1 MSERNKGILLAA
13 LVLVGAL
20 VWWYQHDSTSVA
32 STATL
37 DGEMSYKP
45 LAVENPALQRDK
57 QRASQKTEYKGNG
70 RDLFSEIAPP
80 PPQDPKKIEAASRRF
95 VGPEVQ
101 PPPPPPT
108 LPGNMKFFGYGTIP
122 NGTAKRAFLSDG
134 DNIYIVGEGD
144 TLLGKFRVTKIG
156 NANLDFE
163 EIASGRH
170 GSTQLTEEPAAAPAT

>member
-1 MSERNKGILLAA
+1 MTERNKGIALA
-13 LVLVGAL
+13 VLVVVAGL
-20 VWWYQHDSTSVA
+20 VWYYERSGDSV
-32 STATL
+32 TATSAQY
-37 DGEMSYKP
+37 GEMSYKP

-57 QRASQKTEYKGNG
+57 QNASQKTEYKGSG

-80 PPQDPKKIEAASRRF
+80 PPVTVPKNVAPARVS
-95 VGPEVQ
+95 GPQ
-101 PPPPPPT
+101 PEPPAPPPT

-144 TLLGKFRVTKIG
+144 TLLGKYRVTKIG

-170 GSTQLTEEPAAAPAT
+170 GSTQLTEEPVTAPAS